1 MIELVVLDMAGT
13 TVDEHGIV
21 YRALEDSVTDTGAS
35 VDAADLQTWM
45 GADKTEAIA
54 ALMELGGIT
63 ADPEL
68 VARQFDRFR
77 ALLAERYEANPPVA
91 LPGVEDA
98 LRQLKASGIKVGL
111 TTGFSRD
118 VAAPI
123 LETLGWGIGEGQLL
137 DAVVTSDEVAAG
149 RPAPYMIHRVM
160 EATGVRDVRGVV
172 AGGDT
177 VVDLLAA
184 HNAGVNGLGVLTGAL
199 RREDLE
205 QHPHSWVL
213 DGVRDLPRVLESAL
227 VSHQ

>member
-13 TVDEHGIV
+13 TVNEHGIV
-21 YRALEDSVTDTGAS
+21 YRALEDSVTATGAT

-54 ALMELGGIT
+54 ALMELGGVK
-63 ADPEL
+63 ADPRV
-68 VARQFDRFR
+68 VAEQFDHFR
-77 ALLAERYEANPPVA
+77 ALLAERYAANPPVA

-98 LRQLKASGIKVGL
+98 LRTLKARGIKVGL

-137 DAVVTSDEVAAG
+137 DAVVTSDEVASG

-160 EATGVRDVRGVV
+160 EATGVHDVRAVV

-184 HNAGVNGLGVLTGAL
+184 HHAGVKGLGVLTGAL
-199 RREDLE
+199 GRDELE
-205 QHPHSWVL
+205 RHPHSWVL
-213 DGVRDLPRVLESAL
+213 EGAKDLPSVLESAL
-227 VSHQ
+227 VSR

>member
-13 TVDEHGIV
+13 TVDEHGDV
-21 YRALEDSVTDTGAS
+21 YRALEGSVTATGATVS
-35 VDAADLQTWM
+35 AEDLQTWM

-54 ALMELGGIT
+54 ALLELGGVT
-63 ADPEL
+63 ATPEL
-68 VARQFDRFR
+68 VARQFDLFR
-77 ALLAERYEANPPVA
+77 ALLAEAYAKNPPVA
-91 LPGVEDA
+91 LPGVETA
-98 LRQLKASGIKVGL
+98 LKTLKSRGIKIGL

-160 EATGVRDVRGVV
+160 EATGVHHVRNVV

-177 VVDLLAA
+177 VVDLQAGT
-184 HNAGVNGLGVLTGAL
+184 NAGVLTLGVLTGAL
-199 RREDLE
+199 NRAQLE
-205 QHPHSWVL
+205 EHPHDWVL
-213 DGVRDLPRVLESAL
+213 DGVADLPSVI
-227 VSHQ
+227 

>member
-13 TVDEHGIV
+13 TVNEHGIV
-21 YRALEDSVTDTGAS
+21 YRALEDAVTAAGATVS
-35 VDAADLQTWM
+35 ATDLQTWM
-45 GADKTEAIA
+45 GADKVEAIS
-54 ALMELGGIT
+54 ALLELGGVP
-63 ADPEL
+63 ADPVL
-68 VARQFDRFR
+68 VAKQFDHFR
-77 ALLAERYEANPPVA
+77 ELLTQRYAQFPPVA

-98 LRQLKASGIKVGL
+98 LIELKARGIKVGL
-111 TTGFSRD
+111 TSGFSRD

-123 LETLGWGIGEGQLL
+123 LETLGWGIGTGQLL

-160 EATGVRDVRGVV
+160 EATGVVDVRRVV

-184 HNAGVNGLGVLTGAL
+184 HHAGVKGLGVLTGAL
-199 RREDLE
+199 DRKALE

-213 DGVRDLPRVLESAL
+213 DGVKDLPGILESAL
-227 VSHQ
+227 VSP

>member
-13 TVDEHGIV
+13 TVDEHGDV
-21 YRALEDSVTDTGAS
+21 YRALEEAVKQTGATVS
-35 VDAADLQTWM
+35 AEDLQTWM

-54 ALMELGGIT
+54 ALMELGGIP
-63 ADPEL
+63 ADPL
-68 VARQFDRFR
+68 TVKLQFDAFR
-77 ALLAERYEANPPVA
+77 GILAEAYAANPPVA

-98 LRQLKASGIKVGL
+98 LKELKARGIKVGL

-123 LETLGWGIGEGQLL
+123 LSKLGWGIGEGELL

-149 RPAPYMIHRVM
+149 RPAPYLIHHVM
-160 EATGVRDVRGVV
+160 EATGVHNVSHVI

-184 HNAGVNGLGVLTGAL
+184 HHAGVKPLGVLTGAL
-199 RREDLE
+199 GREQLE
-205 QHPHSWVL
+205 AHPHEWVL
-213 DGVRDLPRVLESAL
+213 EGVKDLPSVISSSL
-227 VSHQ
+227 VSY

>member
-21 YRALEDSVTDTGAS
+21 YRALEDAVTVTGAS
-35 VDAADLQTWM
+35 VDATDLQTWM

-54 ALMELGGIT
+54 ALLELGGVK
-63 ADPEL
+63 ADPDL
-68 VARQFDRFR
+68 VARQFDHFR
-77 ALLAERYEANPPVA
+77 ALLAQRYAANPPVA

-98 LRQLKASGIKVGL
+98 LLILKSRGIKIGL

-118 VAAPI
+118 IATPI
-123 LETLGWGIGEGQLL
+123 LETLGWAIGAGQLL

-160 EATGVRDVRGVV
+160 EATGVHDVRSVV

-184 HNAGVNGLGVLTGAL
+184 RNAGINGLGVLTGAL
-199 RREDLE
+199 GREELE
-205 QHPHSWVL
+205 RHPHSWVL
-213 DGVRDLPRVLESAL
+213 DGVKDLPGVLESAL
-227 VSHQ
+227 VSR